1 MKTNIPTKTINVI
14 TMGCSKNLVDSE
26 KLMGQLKLNN
36 LEVTHES
43 NIESDYVIINT
54 CGFIK
59 DAKEESIETILN
71 FIEAKKAGLIK
82 KVFVMG
88 CLSERYL
95 DDLKEEL
102 IDADGIYGVHDME
115 EIISDIG
122 ADYKKDLIGER
133 LLSTPKHYAYLKV
146 SEGCDR
152 TCSFCAIPLI
162 RGKNISLPIEELVTE
177 AEKLRDNGV
186 KEIMLIAQD
195 LTYYGVDLYGQK
207 MLGKLLEELSC
218 IKGIEWIRLHYTY
231 PTQFPDDVLQL
242 MKEKSNI
249 CNYMDIPLQHINDRI
264 LTSMKRGH
272 KGSTTRKLLK
282 KFREFVPD
290 INIRTTMIVGYP
302 GETEEEF
309 QELLDFVKE
318 SRFDRLG
325 AFTYSPEEDT
335 PAYPIADDVSEETKT
350 DRLNRLMELQEQIS
364 FEKNEDKIGKI
375 FKVII
380 DKKEG
385 NEYFGRTEYDS
396 PEVDNEV
403 IIETAEN
410 LVTGEFYKV
419 KITGAEAFDLRGEV
433 ITSK

>member
-26 KLMGQLKLNN
+26 KLMGQLKQNN

-43 NIESDYVIINT
+43 NSESDYVIINT

-71 FIEAKKAGLIK
+71 YIEAKKAGLIK

-95 DDLKEEL
+95 KDLKEEL

-115 EIISDIG
+115 AIIEDIG
-122 ADYKKDLIGER
+122 ADYKKELIGER
-133 LLSTPKHYAYLKV
+133 MLSTPKHYAYLKV

-152 TCSFCAIPLI
+152 TCSFCAIPII
-162 RGKNISLPIEELVTE
+162 RGKNISLSIEDLILE
-177 AEKLRDNGV
+177 ATKLSNLGV
-186 KEIMLIAQD
+186 KELILIAQD
-195 LTYYGVDLYGQK
+195 LTYYGVDLYGKK
-207 MLGKLLEELSC
+207 MLGKLLEELSN

-242 MKEKSNI
+242 MKDKNNI
-249 CNYMDIPLQHINDRI
+249 CNYMDIPLQHISDRI

-272 KGSTTRKLLK
+272 KGSTTKKLLK

-335 PAYPIADDVSEETKT
+335 PAFPLGDNIDEDTKIE
-350 DRLNRLMELQEQIS
+350 RLNRLMELQEDIS
-364 FEKNEDKIGKI
+364 FEKNEEKIGKTL
-375 FKVII
+375 KVLI
-380 DKKEG
+380 DRKEDA
-385 NEYFGRTEYDS
+385 EYFGRTEYDS

-403 IIETAEN
+403 IIESPNELIIGN
-410 LVTGEFYKV
+410 FYNV
-419 KITGAEAFDLRGEV
+419 KITGAEAFDLRGE
-433 ITSK
+433 IIAI

>member
-1 MKTNIPTKTINVI
+1 MKTNIPTKKINVI

-26 KLMGQLKLNN
+26 KLMGQLKQNN

-43 NIESDYVIINT
+43 NTESDYVIINT

-71 FIEAKKAGLIK
+71 YIEAKKAGLIK

-95 DDLKEEL
+95 EDLKEEL
-102 IDADGIYGVHDME
+102 VDADGIYGVHDME
-115 EIISDIG
+115 AIINDIG
-122 ADYKKDLIGER
+122 ADYKKELIGER
-133 LLSTPKHYAYLKV
+133 MISTPKHYAYLKV

-162 RGKNISLPIEELVTE
+162 RGKNISLSIEDLVTE
-177 AEKLRDNGV
+177 ATKLSNIGV
-186 KEIMLIAQD
+186 KELILIAQD
-195 LTYYGVDLYGQK
+195 LTYYGVDLYGKK
-207 MLGKLLEELSC
+207 MLGKLLEELSN
-218 IKGIEWIRLHYTY
+218 IKGIKWIRLHYTY

-242 MKEKSNI
+242 MKDKKNI
-249 CNYMDIPLQHINDRI
+249 CHYMDIPLQHISDRI

-272 KGSTTRKLLK
+272 KGSTTRKLLT

-309 QELLDFVKE
+309 QQLLDFVKE

-335 PAYPIADDVSEETKT
+335 PAYIIEDDISEDIKI
-350 DRLNRLMELQEQIS
+350 DRLNRLMELQEEIS
-364 FEKNEDKIGKI
+364 FEKNEEKIGRTL
-375 FKVII
+375 KVLI

-385 NEYFGRTEYDS
+385 SEYFGRTEYDS

-403 IIETAEN
+403 IIEATEELTIGN
-410 LVTGEFYKV
+410 FYNV

-433 ITSK
+433 IAI

>member
-1 MKTNIPTKTINVI
+1 
-14 TMGCSKNLVDSE
+14 MGCSKNLVDSE